1 MKEILIIAP
10 TREMYKRAMSII
22 EVECYDNISV
32 EYGTLKDSLPI
43 AEEGIKEGARV
54 IVSRGGTYNMLNSL
68 YKVPVVEIKVDAY
81 DIIESY
87 KEVKNCDEP
96 LGIIGFN
103 NVIYGFDILE
113 EILNNNITT
122 ITLEKE
128 DDVYAAIEKYRKKGI
143 TTYIGDTT
151 VAHIIEKL
159 NCRGILIESRKE
171 NILRAIKEAIQ
182 IINATKI
189 EQERRVRIETM
200 TDFVHDGIITVDKNF
215 KVTVFNKSA
224 EEIFGIKKADAL
236 YRDITDL
243 IPNTELPKV
252 VESKKPQFGQIQSI
266 RNNKILTNRV
276 PIILNNEVQGAV
288 ATFQDTREISSFDH
302 KIRRSLL
309 NKGFSTRF
317 TFDDIVHD
325 SSEINKCI
333 EIAKK
338 YSEYNTPVTITG
350 ESGVGKE
357 LFCQSIHK
365 HSARSNKPFVAVN
378 CAAIPESLI
387 ESEFFGY
394 EEGAFT
400 GARKKGKPG
409 VFELAHQGTI
419 FLDEISE
426 IPIKLQGRLLRV
438 LQEKQVVRIG
448 GDKVIPIDVKII
460 CATNKDLKVM
470 VKEGTFRRD
479 LFYRINV
486 LTLFIPPLRERK
498 KDIIKLTEFFVDKYS
513 NKYNK
518 NKLKL
523 SEVVK
528 AKLCQINFEGN
539 IRELE
544 GMVEKAVILDSFD
557 LILKEYD
564 DISYMCEDNRKSM
577 KEESSNDLLLV
588 DNTINSIPDNV
599 DLRTVERMYIEKVYR
614 ETGENTTKTC
624 DILKITRSTLW
635 RKLKEISN

>member
-1 MKEILIIAP
+1 
-10 TREMYKRAMSII
+10 MSII

-43 AEEGIKEGARV
+43 AEEGIKEGAIV

-113 EILNNNITT
+113 EILSNNITT

-143 TTYIGDTT
+143 TTYIGDST

-276 PIILNNEVQGAV
+276 PIILDDEVQGAV

-365 HSARSNKPFVAVN
+365 HSAR
-378 CAAIPESLI
+378 
-387 ESEFFGY
+387 
-394 EEGAFT
+394 
-400 GARKKGKPG
+400 
-409 VFELAHQGTI
+409 
-419 FLDEISE
+419 
-426 IPIKLQGRLLRV
+426 
-438 LQEKQVVRIG
+438 
-448 GDKVIPIDVKII
+448 
-460 CATNKDLKVM
+460 
-470 VKEGTFRRD
+470 
-479 LFYRINV
+479 RIN
-486 LTLFIPPLRERK
+486 
-498 KDIIKLTEFFVDKYS
+498 
-513 NKYNK
+513 
-518 NKLKL
+518 
-523 SEVVK
+523 
-528 AKLCQINFEGN
+528 
-539 IRELE
+539 
-544 GMVEKAVILDSFD
+544 
-557 LILKEYD
+557 
-564 DISYMCEDNRKSM
+564 
-577 KEESSNDLLLV
+577 LL
-588 DNTINSIPDNV
+588 
-599 DLRTVERMYIEKVYR
+599 
-614 ETGENTTKTC
+614 
-624 DILKITRSTLW
+624 
-635 RKLKEISN
+635 